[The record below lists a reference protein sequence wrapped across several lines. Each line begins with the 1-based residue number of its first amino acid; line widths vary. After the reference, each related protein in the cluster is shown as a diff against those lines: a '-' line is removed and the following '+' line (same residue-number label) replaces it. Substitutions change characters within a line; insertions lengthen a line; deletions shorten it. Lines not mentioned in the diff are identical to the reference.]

1 MLDYLTVKEAGEK
14 WNISGRMVTVYCNN
28 GKIKGAVKKGN
39 LWLIPV
45 DAEKPLDGR
54 TIAARK
60 ARGEHEQKTKGTGT
74 FCWQHHGNKKSDS
87 RYYLNNEKNTN
98 TLS

>member
-45 DAEKPLDGR
+45 DAEKPLDER

-60 ARGEHEQKTKGTGT
+60 VRGEREQKA
-74 FCWQHHGNKKSDS
+74 DV
-87 RYYLNNEKNTN
+87 
-98 TLS
+98 